1 MARLMQTLT
10 VLLIGLWASI
20 APTTGAEAQQAY
32 QLRTG
37 DTLRLEVLE
46 DQSLDRLLLIA
57 PDGQISV
64 PLVGGVQAAGRTIA
78 AVQAD
83 LVERLSP
90 NFATAPTV
98 FVALEAQRPRVTGPE
113 RAAPTIDVFVL
124 GEVNNPGKR
133 EVDPDTIVLQ
143 LLAETGGFTRFAAT
157 KRLQLRRDGKSFPL
171 NYKDIEAGT
180 SQSGMM
186 QLMDGDVLVV
196 PQRRLFE

>member
-1 MARLMQTLT
+1 MARLMRTFT
-10 VLLIGLWASI
+10 ALLVGLCASI
-20 APTTGAEAQQAY
+20 VASTAVQAQQAY
-32 QLRTG
+32 QLRAG

-46 DQSLDRLLLIA
+46 DQSLNRQLLIA

-83 LVERLSP
+83 LSTKLAP
-90 NFATAPTV
+90 NFAAAPTV
-98 FVALEAQRPRVTGPE
+98 FVALEAQRPRQAGQTA
-113 RAAPTIDVFVL
+113 RTIDIFVL
-124 GEVNNPGKR
+124 GEVNSPGKR
-133 EVDPDTIVLQ
+133 EVAPDTIVLQ

-157 KRLQLRRDGKSFPL
+157 KRLQLRRGGETFPL
-171 NYKDIEAGT
+171 NYNDIEAGI

-186 QLMDGDVLVV
+186 QLRDGDVLVV